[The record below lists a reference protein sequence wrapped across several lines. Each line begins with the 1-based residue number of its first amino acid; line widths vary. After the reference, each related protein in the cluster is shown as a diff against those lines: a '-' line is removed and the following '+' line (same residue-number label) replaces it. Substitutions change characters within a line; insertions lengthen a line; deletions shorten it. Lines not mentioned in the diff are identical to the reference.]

1 MAVANLEVNLL
12 QTSAKARVFGVPS
25 AGALDSSAAFKKY
38 PEGGILFYG
47 INRYQDLS
55 GNWLPPRVT
64 PDEIVPLDLDALTQ
78 GRDTQLEAAL
88 KWLEKSP

>member
-1 MAVANLEVNLL
+1 MHLL

-25 AGALDSSAAFKKY
+25 AGALDSSATYKKY
-38 PEGGILFYG
+38 PEGGYLFYG
-47 INRYQDLS
+47 INRYQDPS

-64 PDEIVPLDLDALTQ
+64 PDEIVPLDLDLLTQ

-88 KWLEKSP
+88 KYLAK